1 MGFSNKACTESINKP
16 MLSVQSSNTL
26 RRAGIDYIEK
36 LIDIADEG
44 AFASFWNMGTKSHN
58 EIQTKILVFGCE
70 RLTEK
75 EKMKFFE
82 NWLRIIDNESKIR
95 DKSLVDEK
103 YGLVKNERS
112 Q

>member
-1 MGFSNKACTESINKP
+1 MRLKKLGLIPAFDKVFGKNIKVSMGFSNKACTESINKP

-82 NWLRIIDNESKIR
+82 N
-95 DKSLVDEK
+95 
-103 YGLVKNERS
+103 
-112 Q
+112 